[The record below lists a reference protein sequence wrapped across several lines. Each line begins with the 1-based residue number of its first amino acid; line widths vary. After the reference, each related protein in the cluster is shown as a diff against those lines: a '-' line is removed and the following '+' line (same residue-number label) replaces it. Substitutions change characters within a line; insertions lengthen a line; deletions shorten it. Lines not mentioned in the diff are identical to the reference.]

1 MPTLCDVSGSMMRM
15 MGVAAPQAGVARARA
30 SFSRKHLKKKQTR
43 GSSSWA
49 TTMKACTALYT
60 GTPAGESIDGRR
72 HFGGEIGKHEQIG
85 RLLMYWAHS
94 IGAFGATPKM
104 ANCIRTR
111 VASSRQDTT
120 VPTPAAAVA
129 ASTATR
135 EIPPPPP
142 PPPPTPPVADA
153 DEPFAAPPP
162 PPPLPLPL
170 TPPFADADDPFAA
183 LTLPSAEASPLERVA
198 CARTAGGVFA
208 AAWEVVLAL
217 GEDAAAALAAT
228 GGCALRAAAAALCCA
243 ALAAAASS
251 FAAFAANPAA
261 PLILAAGCLSPGST
275 GGPVGLLLRRP
286 SSARDL
292 FCAFAFF
299 DFELFNARDRWM
311 NAGSGSLVA
320 AVVTAE
326 FVAAA
331 AAATAGDEKDE
342 ADAVIPARH
351 APRANRRRAVLAAIF
366 FRSWNRADDVC
377 GCARERKVAPFTPRS
392 EGLVPALAC
401 RVCAAWSR
409 ASFLTTFIFA
419 LVQ

>member
-30 SFSRKHLKKKQTR
+30 SFSREHLKKKQTR
-43 GSSSWA
+43 DSSSWA

-85 RLLMYWAHS
+85 RLLRYWAHS

-104 ANCIRTR
+104 ANCIRAR

-153 DEPFAAPPP
+153 DDAFAT
-162 PPPLPLPL
+162 L
-170 TPPFADADDPFAA
+170 TP
-183 LTLPSAEASPLERVA
+183 PSAEAPPLEGVA
-198 CARTAGGVFA
+198 CARTAGGGFA

-286 SSARDL
+286 SSARD
-292 FCAFAFF
+292 
-299 DFELFNARDRWM
+299 FELFNAHDRWM

-351 APRANRRRAVLAAIF
+351 APRASRRRAVLAAIF

-377 GCARERKVAPFTPRS
+377 GCARERKVAQFTPRS
-392 EGLVPALAC
+392 EGLVTPALAC